1 MLDKKINV
9 YCPRAYTHEAGSLIR
24 WMAKDFTISK
34 ELDNKVDLV
43 IFKGGVD
50 VNPSLYG
57 EEKIPATNMPDNN
70 ADKVDIDAYLF
81 ARENKIP
88 MMGICRG
95 SQFLTVMNGGRL
107 IQDVTGHGGN
117 HNIKFND
124 DSVFD
129 MTSTHHQMMNP
140 FFDLIEDVDYVL
152 HAWAEKP
159 LSIKYM
165 TDLADVK
172 SGLIA
177 YADKNNV
184 IREPEIVYY
193 KKTNCLAIQG
203 HPEYAT
209 CSDVTRNKLIDIIKI
224 TLMKTKYNVVA

>member
-1 MLDKKINV
+1 MSDKKINV
-9 YCPRAYTHEAGSLIR
+9 YCPRTYPTEAGQLIR
-24 WMAKDFTISK
+24 WMSKDFTIASD
-34 ELDNKVDLV
+34 LNTKVDLI

-50 VNPSLYG
+50 VNPNLYG
-57 EEKIPATNMPDNN
+57 EEKIPATNMTDDN
-70 ADKVDIDAYLF
+70 ADKVDIDAYRF
-81 ARENKIP
+81 AIENKIP

-140 FFDLIEDVDYVL
+140 FFDLIEGTDYIL
-152 HAWAEKP
+152 HAWAERP
-159 LSIKYM
+159 LSTKYM
-165 TDLADVK
+165 TAIADIK
-172 SGLIA
+172 LGLEA

-193 KKTNCLAIQG
+193 KASNSLAIQG
-203 HPEYAT
+203 HPEYSTCGDAT
-209 CSDVTRNKLIDIIKI
+209 RDKIIGI
-224 TLMKTKYNVVA
+224 IENTLLKTKYTVVA